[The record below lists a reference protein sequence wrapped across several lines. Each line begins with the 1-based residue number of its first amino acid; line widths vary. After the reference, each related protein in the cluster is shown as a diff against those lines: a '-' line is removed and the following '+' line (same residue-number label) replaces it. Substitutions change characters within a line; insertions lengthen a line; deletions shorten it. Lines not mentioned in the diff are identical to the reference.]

1 MQRYIYIILL
11 LIQASASF
19 TQNIATDDYIGF
31 YQDFLSSQK
40 NSRCAM
46 YPSCSQYG
54 KMAFK
59 NFTFPKAITLTCDRI
74 IRCSHDARYYE
85 ITY

>member
-11 LIQASASF
+11 LIQTSASF

-40 NSRCAM
+40 TADALCIPPALNTEKWPLRISL
-46 YPSCSQYG
+46 
-54 KMAFK
+54 
-59 NFTFPKAITLTCDRI
+59 FPKP
-74 IRCSHDARYYE
+74 
-85 ITY
+85 